1 MGGRI
6 VNKNKMWKKED
17 MGISFYLAE
26 KEDLEE
32 QVSSEEG
39 LQSDEKGDISE
50 LFSNSEEVDTE
61 DIPAEPVKGYR
72 GSPYTHY
79 FQEMMKYPLLTK
91 NDERELGRRK
101 EEGEEEIR
109 RAVLSSPYA
118 IDEILKLG
126 DKIEKGEERLE
137 NLVGTTEVD
146 GIADIKSFK
155 AALRK
160 IDRLYKSN
168 KTKKLII
175 NKPINRATR
184 DAKEYKRLKA
194 NLLRN
199 EERLLALL
207 RALDLKKE
215 QIDRIS
221 QRLREINVQLKT
233 QNLGSSNNQANQKDL
248 EATLVAIER
257 AEAKAREAKNKLV
270 ESNLRLVL
278 MIAKRYTNH
287 GVKFLDLAQEGN
299 IGLIKAA
306 EKFDYKKGY
315 KFSTY
320 AIWWIRQS
328 IMRAIAEQSRT
339 IRVPVYITEI
349 IKKVIGVY
357 HQLWK
362 GLGRE
367 PHINEVAKGID
378 LTPEEVR
385 DLLRMSKN
393 PLSLETP
400 VGNEDSCLGD
410 FVRDKK
416 IDSPAETIIRL
427 DLSRQVKKVL
437 STLTPREEQVVKMRF
452 GIAGTTEHTLQEI
465 GNIMGVSRER
475 IRQIEQLALKKL
487 KNPLRKMILESFMES
502 N

>member
-1 MGGRI
+1 
-6 VNKNKMWKKED
+6 MWEKED
-17 MGISFYLAE
+17 MGISFYMAE
-26 KEDLEE
+26 KEGLEE
-32 QVSSEEG
+32 QSTPESG
-39 LQSDEKGDISE
+39 GQSYEREDFSD
-50 LFSNSEEVDTE
+50 LFSSNEELDKGGGETE
-61 DIPAEPVKGYR
+61 DTPEEPVKEYR

-79 FQEMMKYPLLTK
+79 FQEMMKFPLLNK
-91 NDERELGRRK
+91 NEEGELGKKK
-101 EEGEEEIR
+101 EEGEAEIR

-118 IDEILKLG
+118 VEEILKLG
-126 DKIEKGEERLE
+126 GTVERGEERLG
-137 NLVGTTEVD
+137 NLVELTEED
-146 GIADIKSFK
+146 DTDIKGFK
-155 AALRK
+155 ANLKK
-160 IDRLYKSN
+160 IERLHKGN
-168 KTKKLII
+168 KTKEILIRQATNREKNQDKKL
-175 NKPINRATR
+175 R
-184 DAKEYKRLKA
+184 A

-199 EERLLALL
+199 KEKLIGLLLEL
-207 RALDLKKE
+207 NLKKA
-215 QIDRIS
+215 QIDFLI
-221 QRLREINVQLKT
+221 QRLREMNAQLKSRT
-233 QNLGSSNNQANQKDL
+233 LDSPDAQDKHKDL
-248 EATLVAIER
+248 ENTLIAIDR
-257 AEAKAREAKNKLV
+257 AETKAREAKNKLV

-306 EKFDYKKGY
+306 EKFDYKRGY

-362 GLGRE
+362 QLGRE
-367 PHINEVAKGID
+367 PHINEVAKRID

-427 DLSRQVKKVL
+427 DLSRQIKKVL

-452 GIAGTTEHTLQEI
+452 GIGGTSENTLQEI
-465 GNIMGVSRER
+465 GNLMGVSRER

-487 KNPLRKMILESFMES
+487 KNPLRKMVLESFMES

>member
-1 MGGRI
+1 M
-6 VNKNKMWKKED
+6 NSNLYLTAKED
-17 MGISFYLAE
+17 IEEHVDPHEGFQSE
-26 KEDLEE
+26 DKEDI
-32 QVSSEEG
+32 
-39 LQSDEKGDISE
+39 SDF
-50 LFSNSEEVDTE
+50 FSRNEAVDNE
-61 DIPAEPVKGYR
+61 DITEGPTKEYG

-79 FQEMMKYPLLTK
+79 FQEMMKYPLLSK
-91 NDERELGRRK
+91 NDERELGMQK

-109 RAVLSSPYA
+109 KAVLSYPYA
-118 IDEILKLG
+118 IEEILKLG
-126 DKIEKGEERLE
+126 GKIERGEERLE
-137 NLVGTTEVD
+137 NLVEVVEAD
-146 GIADIKSFK
+146 GVPDLKSFK
-155 AALRK
+155 ANLKK
-160 IDRLYKSN
+160 IERLYKTN
-168 KTKKLII
+168 KTNEIFSNSIGRGKGE
-175 NKPINRATR
+175 NERART
-184 DAKEYKRLKA
+184 
-194 NLLRN
+194 NSLRN
-199 EERLLALL
+199 KEKLLSLLLAFN
-207 RALDLKKE
+207 LKKE
-215 QIDRIS
+215 QIDRII
-221 QRLREINVQLKT
+221 QRLREINAQLEA
-233 QNLGSSNNQANQKDL
+233 QDVDSSADQFNQKDL
-248 EATLVAIER
+248 EATLIAIDR
-257 AEAKAREAKNKLV
+257 AETRVREAKNKLV

-362 GLGRE
+362 QLGRE

-378 LTPEEVR
+378 LTPEEVQ

-452 GIAGTTEHTLQEI
+452 GVGGTNEHTLQEI

-487 KNPLRKMILESFMES
+487 KNPLRKMVLESFLES